1 MPISEQ
7 HKKKRG
13 LNLAIGLTLGAM
25 VVLFFA
31 VTVVR
36 IGENANEN
44 KAKML
49 EQQQAAPA
57 IEEQVTND

>member
-1 MPISEQ
+1 MPITDE

-13 LNLAIGLTLGAM
+13 VNLAIGLTLGAL

-36 IGENANEN
+36 IGDNA
-44 KAKML
+44 ASSG
-49 EQQQAAPA
+49 
-57 IEEQVTND
+57 VSGF